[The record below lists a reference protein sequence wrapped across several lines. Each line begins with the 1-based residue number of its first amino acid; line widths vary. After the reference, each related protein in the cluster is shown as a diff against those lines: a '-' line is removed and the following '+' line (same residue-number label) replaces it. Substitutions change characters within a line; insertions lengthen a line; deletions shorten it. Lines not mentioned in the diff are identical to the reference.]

1 MIRREG
7 DNVNSKQRRKKNTKT
22 KKEENLNVEK
32 EIQKTGISP
41 EEVESHQ
48 EENILD
54 DEITDV
60 DFGTPIMDPKTF
72 LGGIFYPML
81 KGGYIDM
88 MNAQQ
93 QNNPVMMNPLYAYAQ
108 QQMAAAQQPQ
118 TNPATP
124 AQPQQQMAAAQQ
136 AHQPQPNPAI
146 PAHPQQFPTGPTN
159 PEQQTL
165 AASSFLTANPSVS
178 AAATSIP
185 MDQQNFLKA
194 QGVAEFK
201 ANFMSAVSPE
211 KQEIV
216 NLILQEAVTHKPV
229 ISDEQAE
236 EALERIKDSEDD
248 DDDSLSWKDAAL
260 YGGGA
265 ALLLA
270 GAWFGYN
277 YITKHGANDD
287 VIGDVVDSGSEFIDT
302 LSKYVEF

>member
-1 MIRREG
+1 
-7 DNVNSKQRRKKNTKT
+7 
-22 KKEENLNVEK
+22 
-32 EIQKTGISP
+32 
-41 EEVESHQ
+41 
-48 EENILD
+48 
-54 DEITDV
+54 
-60 DFGTPIMDPKTF
+60 
-72 LGGIFYPML
+72 
-81 KGGYIDM
+81 
-88 MNAQQ
+88 
-93 QNNPVMMNPLYAYAQ
+93 
-108 QQMAAAQQPQ
+108 
-118 TNPATP
+118 
-124 AQPQQQMAAAQQ
+124 
-136 AHQPQPNPAI
+136 
-146 PAHPQQFPTGPTN
+146 
-159 PEQQTL
+159 
-165 AASSFLTANPSVS
+165 
-178 AAATSIP
+178 

-201 ANFMSAVSPE
+201 TNFMSAVSPE

-236 EALERIKDSEDD
+236 EALERIKDSEDDD